1 MPRQGEEVLEYADFL
16 NLTVSSLKD
25 FLALRGLNVTGKKA
39 DLVARAFGAY
49 ELNVPKK
56 FSQQQIYSNLKLEYN
71 SRLSRH
77 GIVTDPNSLPA
88 EAWRDSIHE
97 WPEIDDGKLFSYIL
111 RVKAVDVDY
120 IGVYKDQK
128 AYSYWMSGFV
138 HTVYLAK
145 CSVNSEL
152 TFLKGNVCPSQRIRD
167 DPHEVWICIEG
178 PKTDC
183 RIVTSWC
190 TCIAGSGEACN
201 HVIAL
206 LYKVNYAF
214 KKNYI
219 SPACTS
225 VPQGWN
231 KGTKREVE
239 PSAIGDLT
247 FRKDKKTRKE
257 TGRNP
262 AMDQTLRKA
271 FDPRKPQDRLITNER
286 VSDLLNEIKESVPS
300 ACVLFS
306 IEHGRDDGLPPPL
319 TSKALE
325 FMSAHPDLRTKPLEE
340 TAPAFLEYCQMTSEQ
355 ANRIER
361 ESRGQH
367 SNAVWQEQRIGRITA
382 SNFHQVFTKAETLLK
397 GRRKGTNELLVAK
410 LLLQNRSLVL
420 SSSPSYHPHRLDKPF
435 FLDVGIRVSLTPS
448 LPQLSPG

>member
-1 MPRQGEEVLEYADFL
+1 MDLEQFLMPRQGEEVLEYADFL

-56 FSQQQIYSNLKLEYN
+56 FSQQQIYSNLKHEYN

-77 GIVTDPNSLPA
+77 GIVTYPNSLLA

-97 WPEIDDGKLFSYIL
+97 WPEIVDGKLFSYIL
-111 RVKAVDVDY
+111 RVKAVDVVY

-138 HTVYLAK
+138 DTVYLAK
-145 CSVNSEL
+145 CPVNNEL

-183 RIVTSWC
+183 RIVMSWC
-190 TCIAGSGEACN
+190 TFIAGSGRACN

-219 SPACTS
+219 SPACAS

-231 KGTKREVE
+231 KGTNREVE

-247 FRKDKKTRKE
+247 FR
-257 TGRNP
+257 
-262 AMDQTLRKA
+262 
-271 FDPRKPQDRLITNER
+271 
-286 VSDLLNEIKESVPS
+286 
-300 ACVLFS
+300 
-306 IEHGRDDGLPPPL
+306 
-319 TSKALE
+319 
-325 FMSAHPDLRTKPLEE
+325 
-340 TAPAFLEYCQMTSEQ
+340 
-355 ANRIER
+355 R
-361 ESRGQH
+361 ES
-367 SNAVWQEQRIGRITA
+367 STV
-382 SNFHQVFTKAETLLK
+382 SYFKF
-397 GRRKGTNELLVAK
+397 LV
-410 LLLQNRSLVL
+410 
-420 SSSPSYHPHRLDKPF
+420 D
-435 FLDVGIRVSLTPS
+435 G
-448 LPQLSPG
+448 G